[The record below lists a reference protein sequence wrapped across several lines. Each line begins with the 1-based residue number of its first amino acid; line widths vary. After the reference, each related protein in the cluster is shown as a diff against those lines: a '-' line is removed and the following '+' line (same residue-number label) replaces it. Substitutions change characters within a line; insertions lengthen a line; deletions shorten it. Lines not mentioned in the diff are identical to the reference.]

1 MYREAALLPEKSETT
16 SKTRCESFA
25 SKTACPRRIPG
36 QKIETGALPQLQ
48 CHAIAGKQSMEES
61 APHLF
66 VGVLVVPHRVI
77 ESAQKFFAAYLVCA
91 PIYEFLYERPH
102 SFIVRNGESV
112 CVA

>member
-1 MYREAALLPEKSETT
+1 
-16 SKTRCESFA
+16 
-25 SKTACPRRIPG
+25 
-36 QKIETGALPQLQ
+36 
-48 CHAIAGKQSMEES
+48 MEEG

-77 ESAQKFFAAYLVCA
+77 ESAQKFFATYLVCA

-112 CVA
+112 CVWRAIPTSLATRSGFQCRCSLGDVEF